1 MEKSEFTV
9 LVVDDETA
17 LLKIASEELNFEGYS
32 VLTAEDAES
41 GLETFK
47 SNSQINIVISDIKM
61 PGEDG
66 VWLLE
71 KILKLNSKMP
81 VYLVS
86 GYSNYSKQEVI
97 ERGARNLIKKPYQID
112 DLIDVI
118 DHVFNKYN

>member
-1 MEKSEFTV
+1 